1 MKAIVTVELKGD
13 VLDPQGQAI
22 QQLLVQRGYT
32 QVAGVRVGKK
42 VEIELQQVSEEQGR
56 VIVSEIADRLLANP
70 IIETYRVEIA

>member
-1 MKAIVTVELKGD
+1 MKAIVTVELKGG